1 MHMFPFSSLAFC
13 SSSHARE
20 RGSVEWSEEDR
31 GLANSVM
38 AESNGGGLERRV
50 AALEAARIELE
61 DAMLVHA
68 TLESRAAQRIKEHA
82 HFIARHE
89 EIMGEIDDK
98 LNGVIGTLDDFRRA
112 LTEFG
117 KRRDG

>member
-1 MHMFPFSSLAFC
+1 
-13 SSSHARE
+13 
-20 RGSVEWSEEDR
+20 
-31 GLANSVM
+31 M

-61 DAMLVHA
+61 DFLLVHA

-98 LNGVIGTLDDFRRA
+98 REWVIPYARRFPA
-112 LTEFG
+112 GAHRIRQTP
-117 KRRDG
+117 